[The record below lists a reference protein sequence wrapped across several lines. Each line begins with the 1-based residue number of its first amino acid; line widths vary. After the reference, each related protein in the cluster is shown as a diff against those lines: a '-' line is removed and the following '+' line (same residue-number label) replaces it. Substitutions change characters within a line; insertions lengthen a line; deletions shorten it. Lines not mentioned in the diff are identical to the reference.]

1 MKNYINK
8 LLFLVLI
15 IFISCDPKDPTGPNH
30 NNDLT
35 ESIEQEI
42 TKEYAGNDVEFN
54 FDNKVKISIKS
65 SDNKGAPNGEITIK
79 QIKNENYFNTENDV
93 TFDFST
99 ILSDYVFD
107 IEYNLKPNLV
117 KEDIV
122 IFKYS
127 PENSKIKLD
136 AEIISFNYDNSTG
149 LITAKVS
156 GLGKSFLEKGI
167 KLQKKNHSRL
177 TISYSDREKLA
188 ESDEQIILELP
199 YYAQPGGSCWA
210 ACAQM
215 IAKAYSKDND
225 EYSGRLGIIDFVKYL
240 GHSTLNDGVGLWA
253 FRNELP
259 TAIKLYSTTS
269 AEVSTFA
276 SSTNM
281 LSEIISKLKEKKP
294 MIMNLLYP
302 DQGTHCVVILGYK
315 KELISAAKM
324 QIKLLIHNPQNVGS
338 EAMYQWVNWDWLM
351 KDKWPQMVYQ
361 LLYPE
366 TPLPSPS
373 LVTLGMPIEDQL
385 GELNCRVKIPSNPN
399 HPGYKIGL
407 KYSKKEKNGYYWHI
421 NNTKCDEMPDSTSM
435 LEYRLPI
442 YNASKNSTQAKL
454 KIKLINT
461 KTGKALVKDIKTIN
475 CKVGNNFITGYL
487 DLDTLLF
494 DEVLD
499 CGVLFEL
506 IDDNTLK
513 YLDGFYL
520 EFKLKRSKIELEY
533 FCVADL
539 KLIKEGVDNDFDGVD
554 DEEDIQVFIQIT
566 NIPLKKSNLTYL
578 GNRTIIKEN
587 LQIDEKI
594 KISLDN
600 SQNPTKFT
608 EIEAEV
614 LHIGNYVDYD
624 ADFRKEYKIKFENVP
639 IPKPIGGEKWW
650 VIEGTDLCKY
660 MTLIEYT
667 NEYIDKYG
675 EDKKK
680 YTKFRCTSI
689 SRLTVHLK

>member
-149 LITAKVS
+149 VITAKVS

-253 FRNELP
+253 FKTKLP
-259 TAIKLYSTTS
+259 PAIKLYSTTS
-269 AEVSTFA
+269 AEVSTFV

-294 MIMNLLYP
+294 IIMNLLYP

-315 KELISAAKM
+315 KELISAAKI

-338 EAMYQWVNWDWLM
+338 EAMYQWANWDWLM
-351 KDKWPQMVYQ
+351 KDKWPQMAYQ

-385 GELNCRVKIPSNPN
+385 GELHFRVKTPSNPN
-399 HPGYKIGL
+399 NPGYKIRL
-407 KYSKKEKNGYYWHI
+407 KYSKEEKNGYCWHI

-435 LEYRLPI
+435 LEYKLPI
-442 YNASKNSTQAKL
+442 YNASKNSTQVKL

-475 CKVGNNFITGYL
+475 CKVGNDFITGYL

-520 EFKLKRSKIELEY
+520 EFKLKRSKIELLDC
-533 FCVADL
+533 FFIDCL
-539 KLIKEGVDNDFDGVD
+539 RIINEGVDKDGDGID
-554 DEEDIQVFIQIT
+554 DEE
-566 NIPLKKSNLTYL
+566 NIELIISDFPLKKSSLTYS
-578 GNRTIIKEN
+578 GNRTSHYKGMWGDSI
-587 LQIDEKI
+587 QADEKI

-600 SQNPTKFT
+600 SQKPTKFT
-608 EIEAEV
+608 EIEVEALYRNV
-614 LHIGNYVDYD
+614 LSNGDYGNY
-624 ADFRKEYKIKFENVP
+624 RKEYKIKLEDVP
-639 IPKPIGGEKWW
+639 MIRIRPDILEAKWW
-650 VIEGTDLCKY
+650 GIKGTDVCQYITLLEYNKY
-660 MTLIEYT
+660 
-667 NEYIDKYG
+667 N
-675 EDKKK
+675 
-680 YTKFRCTSI
+680 KFRCTSSSSLSI
-689 SRLTVHLK
+689 RFK